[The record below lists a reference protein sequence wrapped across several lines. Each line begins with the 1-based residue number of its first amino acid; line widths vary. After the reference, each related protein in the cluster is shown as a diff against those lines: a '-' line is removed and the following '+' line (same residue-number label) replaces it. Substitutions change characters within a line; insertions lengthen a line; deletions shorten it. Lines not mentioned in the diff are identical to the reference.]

1 MNVQKIIARIRA
13 GGTLAH
19 YFRVQR
25 KLQSGAFSTY
35 FEAPQIQVVTENW
48 STTKADSNVLTHIL
62 NGNQHFLERPRK
74 RFENL
79 NETSDVVSRNLN
91 ETSDVVSSPKI
102 QSPNREN
109 LDLMKYMKC

>member
-79 NETSDVVSRNLN
+79 NETSDVVS
-91 ETSDVVSSPKI
+91 SPKI